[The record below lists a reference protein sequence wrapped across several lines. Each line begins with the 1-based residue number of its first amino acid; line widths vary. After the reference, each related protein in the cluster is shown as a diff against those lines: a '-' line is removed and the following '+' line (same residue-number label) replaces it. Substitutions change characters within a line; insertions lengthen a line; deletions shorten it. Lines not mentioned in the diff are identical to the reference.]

1 MARIARNRAHLGLP
15 ADTLLTPNTFDQK
28 ITIPQRRELLS
39 VLSILRLKIA
49 IPFDQLVSIPQ
60 HIGTLLRFQG
70 LRERENT
77 EKALSSL
84 KGVHYTNGGKRGQ
97 YPGCLP

>member
-15 ADTLLTPNTFDQK
+15 ADTLLTPGTFDQE
-28 ITIPQRRELLS
+28 IAIPQRRELLS

-49 IPFDQLVSIPQ
+49 IPFDQLISIPQ

-77 EKALSSL
+77 EKVLSFL
-84 KGVHYTNGGKRGQ
+84 KGIDYTNVRKRCQ
-97 YPGCLP
+97 YPC